1 MHNDR
6 FELLIGK
13 ENINKLQN
21 CTVAVFGLGG
31 VGSFALESLARS
43 GVGTLIIVDFDVID
57 PTNINRQVLALNS
70 TVGKKKTEVAAAR
83 IKDINP
89 QCKVIEY
96 PTFINKDS
104 LPEILD
110 HKIDG
115 AIDAID
121 VLTSK
126 WELIKQLQAKKIPF
140 ISSLGMGGR
149 MDPTKVGVTTLDKT
163 SYDPLARSLRSLIR
177 KESGS
182 MKFPVVYSSEQTANI
197 TGTNPEGNTR
207 KEKHPI
213 GSSIFVP
220 ATAGLV
226 AGSYILKRIID
237 QK

>member
-1 MHNDR
+1 MHNER

-13 ENINKLQN
+13 ENLTKLQN
-21 CTVAVFGLGG
+21 STVAIFGLGG
-31 VGSFALESLARS
+31 VGSYALESLARS
-43 GVGTLIIVDFDVID
+43 GVGTLIVVDFDTID
-57 PTNINRQVLALNS
+57 PTNINRQVIALNS
-70 TVGKKKTEVAAAR
+70 TVGKKKTEVAASR

-96 PTFINKDS
+96 PIFINKDS
-104 LPEILD
+104 LPEIFNQ
-110 HKIDG
+110 KIDG

-126 WELIKQLQAKKIPF
+126 WELIKQLQAKNIPF

-149 MDPTKVGVTTLDKT
+149 MDPTKIEITTLDKT

-177 KESGS
+177 KEDGS
-182 MKFPVVYSSEQTANI
+182 MKFPVVYSREQTFNI
-197 TGTNPEGNTR
+197 TGDNPQGNTR

-226 AGSYILKRIID
+226 AGSYILKRIIES
-237 QK
+237 K

>member
-1 MHNDR
+1 MNNER

-13 ENINKLQN
+13 ENTEKLQN
-21 CTVAVFGLGG
+21 TTVAVFGLGG

-43 GVGTLIIVDFDVID
+43 GVGKLIIVDFDTVD
-57 PTNINRQVLALNS
+57 STNINRQIIALNS
-70 TVGKKKTEVAAAR
+70 TVGKKKTEVADAR

-89 QCKVIEY
+89 QCKVVEY
-96 PTFINKDS
+96 PTFINKES
-104 LPEILD
+104 LPEIFNNR
-110 HKIDG
+110 IDG

-126 WELIKQLQAKKIPF
+126 WELIKQLQAKNIPF

-149 MDPTKVGVTTLDKT
+149 MDPTKVGITTLDKT

-182 MKFPVVYSSEQTANI
+182 LKFPVVYSSEQAKNI
-197 TGTNPEGNTR
+197 TGMNPEGNTR

-213 GSSIFVP
+213 GSAIFVP

-226 AGSYILKRIID
+226 SAAYILKRIIES
-237 QK
+237 K